1 MKRIYWSLGGMLALL
16 FLSLK
21 TNWPHGLDL
30 ERLTP
35 LAVSAGLGAIM
46 GFFLALVTESVQTG
60 VDRLKK
66 IPLWVV
72 ATSLFGVGLAQ
83 GSAPLRDILR
93 ISLWAAL
100 IGLIVG
106 LVHYIALEATARHQP
121 RT

>member
-1 MKRIYWSLGGMLALL
+1 
-16 FLSLK
+16 
-21 TNWPHGLDL
+21 
-30 ERLTP
+30 
-35 LAVSAGLGAIM
+35 M
-46 GFFLALVTESVQTG
+46 GFFLALVTQPVHTG

-72 ATSLFGVGLAQ
+72 ATSLFGIGLAQ

-106 LVHYIALEATARHQP
+106 LVHYIALEATVRRHP
-121 RT
+121 TR